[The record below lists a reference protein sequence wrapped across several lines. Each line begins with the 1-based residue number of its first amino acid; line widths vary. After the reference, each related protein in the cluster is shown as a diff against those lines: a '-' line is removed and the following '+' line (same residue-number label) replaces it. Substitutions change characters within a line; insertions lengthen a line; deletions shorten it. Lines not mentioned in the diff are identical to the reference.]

1 MGAPLPS
8 FGYPSHWGNPWGRW
22 KRPVRGAKGNRPD
35 EAPFFIGKTKTVSEA
50 SKSVPARGLQIG
62 ADFGPGHTGV
72 ALLDGGNA
80 VLAREVLAH
89 RTDVS
94 DSLKSRRESR
104 ALRRR
109 AKSRKARLRNFRA
122 LLAEMG
128 IPPRPDRPPEFVGNR
143 LYALAHRRGWDY
155 STLEELLAD
164 ESGDQPRE
172 TETVRLADDLLK
184 EKVPPQRL
192 EALDGPARSPEI
204 RKKQEEAAE
213 ILKAGKRPEGLF
225 RHVKLRETCLG
236 EFAALLRAAREAE
249 DGDDEDAAA
258 QNREAAERLRE
269 KLRTLKGVPEWL
281 DERLDIVFGGE
292 APAEARAEMRG
303 HILALLGL
311 ENRRAAFESGIDYRP
326 HNSRRRG
333 KALEELEE
341 ILKDNGL
348 GEWLPRARAVLNR
361 QLRKKRFK
369 NRAPGKCVACGL
381 NLPLR
386 VKVRRLLFEI
396 EALQMR
402 VRPDGEAPNLRPEET
417 AELLRLVNFRKGK
430 IRDRE
435 KWAEFFARFPKPP
448 RKTDDEDDEPRTK
461 PAQLRAVAE
470 GPMEGRVPGLCRN
483 CLMKKAALLKIP
495 RDDRG
500 GEWREKWNALSGERV
515 LGLQDA
521 APSLRQKVERVC
533 ARVARMLKDA
543 GFPNPREAPVA
554 RIGVERAAFDIVAAS
569 SASGRRP
576 KKSEYGKKR
585 RHGPAE
591 LLRQQGGLCIYC
603 GTPPGANLTVDH
615 FVPRASGGGDSHKN
629 RLAAC
634 MACNI
639 QKGNLG
645 GIQFAPDALAA
656 LRESDPDKADHLEK
670 NKGKLSADNLSAPQ
684 QTMLGV
690 KILRG
695 ELARL
700 VFGETALAADKKK
713 FPVIRARDAA
723 ALRRF
728 WFPQIARKKAALRA
742 ENSDN
747 ALVVRPGEKPKRV
760 SGKIDPAQDRPEF
773 VREESG
779 KIVIAPREGQDH
791 EGVYNL
797 QLEEVREWKI
807 PSGRPLEINL
817 KEKKIRGRLA
827 AVNGKDPAAPGL
839 PVQWEIQDRILTLR
853 ARTRTVA
860 RLVFT
865 RRLRIVV
872 PPKKDAPVR
881 KYHHAVDAV
890 VVAADKKWDQIV
902 RLARDPDRR
911 TARAK
916 KLLNASGRP
925 KGPLAADAAPPDDSD
940 PWLVEDKPDK
950 SGPKRP
956 RFKANPVRRA
966 RAHRFPKGG
975 GEARETAE
983 FTRRVPLDKLGRK
996 RIPAI
1001 PDSAAAIREALD
1013 AAWREIDQM
1022 PPEERQNSVAKI
1034 PGGDE
1039 AIAAAW
1045 LLKRPPGHFLHHKR
1059 VRSAPVKVSP
1069 GPPFP
1074 LRRTV
1079 AGREHTHL
1087 FWCESPLWSETA
1099 VWEEKT
1105 PKGKT
1110 VLKISR
1116 RRPAF
1121 YRPGSPFPH
1130 KPKPPPREGDLPEW
1144 ENGPPPEDAIRL
1156 RPGMK
1161 IRIQGEPG
1169 LWRIVGLE
1177 DRRAQVFPADGEARR
1192 FAENAPETAQAANL
1206 LWTGRKVRRPD
1217 LPGLWRVADLHEQ
1230 TGLEPDG
1237 PEAEAAGAD
1246 APEAVNFKRLTPADP
1261 AEDPPVGQT
1270 VRRIGTT
1277 APPGIWRIEK
1287 SAGKGKAV
1295 VVPHD
1300 DSARRA
1306 ARNAKKRTN
1315 YAALRRANP

>member
-1 MGAPLPS
+1 M
-8 FGYPSHWGNPWGRW
+8 
-22 KRPVRGAKGNRPD
+22 
-35 EAPFFIGKTKTVSEA
+35 SEA

-155 STLEELLAD
+155 STLEEILAD

-292 APAEARAEMRG
+292 APAEIRAEMRG

-341 ILKDNGL
+341 TLKDNGL

-402 VRPDGEAPNLRPEET
+402 VRPDGEAPNLRPEEA

-591 LLRQQGGLCIYC
+591 LLRRQGGLCIYC

-656 LRESDPDKADHLEK
+656 LRENDPDKAGHLEK

-860 RLVFT
+860 RLVFI

-925 KGPLAADAAPPDDSD
+925 KGPLAADAVPPDDSE

-1001 PDSAAAIREALD
+1001 PDSAAAIREALA

-1069 GPPFP
+1069 RTALSPPP
-1074 LRRTV
+1074 NRRRTRAHPPLLVRV
-1079 AGREHTHL
+1079 AALVRNRRLGGKKSEGKNRPQNLPPPPRLLPSRLPVPAQAQAAPARGRPARMGKRTAAAKRPAPPPRNENPNPRRTRTL
-1087 FWCESPLWSETA
+1087 ANRRTGGPARPGFPRRRRSPPIRRNRPGNRPSRQPPLDRAKSPPPRPPRTLA
-1099 VWEEKT
+1099 
-1105 PKGKT
+1105 
-1110 VLKISR
+1110 R
-1116 RRPAF
+1116 RRPARADRTGAGRLRSQSRRAGRARSRQLQAPDPGGPGG
-1121 YRPGSPFPH
+1121 RPARGPSDSPNRNHRPARNLANGEKRRKGKSH
-1130 KPKPPPREGDLPEW
+1130 RRPAGRQCPPR
-1144 ENGPPPEDAIRL
+1144 
-1156 RPGMK
+1156 RP
-1161 IRIQGEPG
+1161 
-1169 LWRIVGLE
+1169 
-1177 DRRAQVFPADGEARR
+1177 
-1192 FAENAPETAQAANL
+1192 
-1206 LWTGRKVRRPD
+1206 
-1217 LPGLWRVADLHEQ
+1217 
-1230 TGLEPDG
+1230 
-1237 PEAEAAGAD
+1237 
-1246 APEAVNFKRLTPADP
+1246 KR
-1261 AEDPPVGQT
+1261 
-1270 VRRIGTT
+1270 
-1277 APPGIWRIEK
+1277 EK
-1287 SAGKGKAV
+1287 T
-1295 VVPHD
+1295 
-1300 DSARRA
+1300 RQ
-1306 ARNAKKRTN
+1306 
-1315 YAALRRANP
+1315 LRRLASGQPVIFRRKITRRGLTFQVNPAPLEFSTGKRGECKT